1 MDGRLSLLKALLPG
15 LQRIF
20 QGWVEANFV
29 AEEGCFFSSDTADGG
44 EDSILGMAVEPLS
57 MPSWWVEHCH
67 VIMMTPN

>member
-44 EDSILGMAVEPLS
+44 EDSISGDGCRAS
-57 MPSWWVEHCH
+57 INA
-67 VIMMTPN
+67 IMVG